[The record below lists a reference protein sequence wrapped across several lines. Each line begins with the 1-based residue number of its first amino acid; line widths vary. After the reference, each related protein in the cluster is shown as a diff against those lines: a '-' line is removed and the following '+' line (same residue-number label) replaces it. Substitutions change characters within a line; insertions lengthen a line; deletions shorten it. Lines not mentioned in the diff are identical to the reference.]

1 MPRPEDIMEIHKQKE
16 SIVSRLFGFG
26 KKSEPAPEET
36 GFARAPDAP
45 EPDDTRVTIPEQ
57 VIRVRGNKKDE
68 AIGAIS
74 DSFKELTKLLGSVGD
89 RLDRQ
94 DSRTGDLADQLRE
107 LPEYLRTLPRLH
119 QEQNEAILDIG
130 NHLAG
135 HAEAARAIGQEQVHA
150 LRQLGDKLAEGTSAV
165 QGMAD
170 AVSRLPEEIRT
181 QAAAQEETLR
191 QIATAHQQTA
201 KVVYAGQQKSL
212 QLFQLATQKTIRNIE
227 RQREDMQ
234 VILDSSISNMRRM
247 FVLAAAFMGAALIA
261 TGALLYFH

>member
-36 GFARAPDAP
+36 GFARAPEAP

-57 VIRVRGNKKDE
+57 VIRVRNKKDE

-150 LRQLGDKLAEGTSAV
+150 LRQLGDKLAEGTGAV

-212 QLFQLATQKTIRNIE
+212 KLFQLATQKTIQNLQS
-227 RQREDMQ
+227 QRTQMEQ
-234 VILDSSISNMRRM
+234 LLDASVSNMRRM
-247 FVLAAAFMGAALIA
+247 FILAAAFMGAALI
-261 TGALLYFH
+261 GVISLLYFR

>member
-1 MPRPEDIMEIHKQKE
+1 MELKQKE

-26 KKSEPAPEET
+26 KKKEPEPEGAAPEET
-36 GFARAPDAP
+36 GFARTAEAP
-45 EPDDTRVTIPEQ
+45 EPGDDNVTIPEQ

-74 DSFKELTKLLGSVGD
+74 DSFHELTKLLGSVGD

-94 DSRTGDLADQLRE
+94 DNRTADLSDQLKE

-119 QEQNEAILDIG
+119 QEQNEALLDIG
-130 NHLAG
+130 THLAS
-135 HAEAARAIGQEQVHA
+135 HADTARAVGQEQAYA
-150 LRQLGDKLAEGTSAV
+150 LRQLGEKLSEGTGAV
-165 QGMAD
+165 QGMA
-170 AVSRLPEEIRT
+170 AAMARLPEEIRS
-181 QAAAQEETLR
+181 QAAAQEQALR

-212 QLFQLATQKTIRNIE
+212 QLFQLATQKTIKNIE
-227 RQREDMQ
+227 HQREEMQ
-234 VILDSSISNMRRM
+234 MILGASISNMRRM
-247 FVLAAAFMGAALIA
+247 FILAAAFMGAALIA

>member
-1 MPRPEDIMEIHKQKE
+1 MELKQKE

-26 KKSEPAPEET
+26 KKKEEPLPEGAAPEET
-36 GFARAPDAP
+36 GFARTTEAP
-45 EPDDTRVTIPEQ
+45 EPEQNVTIPEQ

-74 DSFKELTKLLGSVGD
+74 DSFKELTRLLGSVGD

-94 DSRTGDLADQLRE
+94 DTRTADLSDQLRE

-119 QEQNEAILDIG
+119 QEQNEALLDIG
-130 NHLAG
+130 THLAS
-135 HAEAARAIGQEQVHA
+135 HAEAARNAGLEQTYA
-150 LRQLGDKLAEGTSAV
+150 LRQLGEKLAEGTGAV
-165 QGMAD
+165 QGMA
-170 AVSRLPEEIRT
+170 AAMARLPEEIRS
-181 QAAAQEETLR
+181 QAAAQEAALR

-227 RQREDMQ
+227 SQRQEMQ
-234 VILDSSISNMRRM
+234 LILGASISNMRRM
-247 FVLAAAFMGAALIA
+247 FILAAAFMGAALIGV
-261 TGALLYFH
+261 GALLYFH

>member
-1 MPRPEDIMEIHKQKE
+1 METKQKE

-26 KKSEPAPEET
+26 KKKEEPPVGATPEET
-36 GFARAPDAP
+36 GFARTETAPDPA
-45 EPDDTRVTIPEQ
+45 EDQGVTIPEQ
-57 VIRVRGNKKDE
+57 VIRVRGNKKEE

-94 DSRTGDLADQLRE
+94 DSRTADLSDQLRE

-119 QEQNEAILDIG
+119 QEQNDALIDIG
-130 NHLAG
+130 THLAS
-135 HAEAARAIGQEQVHA
+135 HAEAARAAGQEQAFA
-150 LRQLGDKLAEGTSAV
+150 LRQIGEKLAEGTGAV

-170 AVSRLPEEIRT
+170 VVSRLPEEIRS
-181 QAAAQEETLR
+181 QAAAQEEALR
-191 QIATAHQQTA
+191 QIATAHKQTA

-234 VILDSSISNMRRM
+234 VILDSSISNMKRM
-247 FVLAAAFMGAALIA
+247 FILAAAFMGAALLA